1 MNKLLRLLAL
11 SLTFLFCININLN
24 AQNDYNKTDK
34 QGRRQGKW
42 IDFHQNGKVRY
53 EGEFKNNEPI
63 GTFLYYSEDGKLIA
77 KNQYVKNSKI
87 SEAELYS
94 PNGNIIAKGKYLDKK
109 KHEKWEYFSEES
121 SVLILEEN
129 YDNGVVVGKTLA
141 YSPVTQIV
149 IEEIEYVDGIK
160 NGVFNKYYDNG
171 RPMVKAFY
179 KNDEL
184 DGSYVSYYPNGVAKE
199 SGNFVLGRKVGE
211 WTTYDMEENIISVDN
226 FILE

>member
-1 MNKLLRLLAL
+1 MRKLLRLLPL
-11 SLTFLFCININLN
+11 LLTFVFFSSIALK
-24 AQNDYNKTDK
+24 AQNDYNKTDS

-63 GTFLYYSEDGKLIA
+63 GTFLYYSEDGVLVA
-77 KNQYVKNSKI
+77 KNTYAKNSKI
-87 SEAELYS
+87 SETEVYS
-94 PNGNIIAKGKYLDKK
+94 PDGNVIAKGKYLDKK
-109 KHEKWEYFSEES
+109 KHDKWEYFSEET
-121 SVLILEEN
+121 SVLIMEEN

-149 IEEIEYVDGIK
+149 IEEIEYVNGIK

-171 RPMVKAFY
+171 RPMVQAYY

-184 DGSYVSYYPNGVAKE
+184 DGSYISYYPNGVAKE
-199 SGNFVLGRKVGE
+199 SGNFVMGQKVGE
-211 WTTYDMEENIISVDN
+211 WTTYDMEENVISVDN
-226 FILE
+226 FALE